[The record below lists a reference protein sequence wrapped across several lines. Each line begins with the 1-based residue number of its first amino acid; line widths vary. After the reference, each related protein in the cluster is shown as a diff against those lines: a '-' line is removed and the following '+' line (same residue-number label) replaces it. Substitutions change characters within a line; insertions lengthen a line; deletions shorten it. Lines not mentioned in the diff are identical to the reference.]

1 MHPQLQ
7 CEPTLYRSH
16 QEILLRSEIVSCPRL
31 RGPVEGMY
39 PIWDQCRAVLRG
51 QEGSAEDPALRRWVY
66 DLTVPVMVVG
76 RDAAQRAEVHLSA
89 ALCTPFSEEKM
100 RFGCQLQCSC
110 DLYPPL
116 RGRDGRRA
124 VPLDVRRAHLPL
136 LHGPA
141 RGLRLTGRA
150 VCAILVPESRRNGG
164 KAVLSACC

>member
-110 DLYPPL
+110 DLYP
-116 RGRDGRRA
+116 RCA
-124 VPLDVRRAHLPL
+124 VEMGA
-136 LHGPA
+136 
-141 RGLRLTGRA
+141 GLYRLTNDARISLYSTALRA
-150 VCAILVPESRRNGG
+150 GCA
-164 KAVLSACC
+164 

>member
-110 DLYPPL
+110 DLYP
-116 RGRDGRRA
+116 RCA
-124 VPLDVRRAHLPL
+124 VEMDA
-136 LHGPA
+136 
-141 RGLRLTGRA
+141 GLYRLTYDARISLYSTALRA
-150 VCAILVPESRRNGG
+150 GCA
-164 KAVLSACC
+164 

>member
-31 RGPVEGMY
+31 RGQVEGMY
-39 PIWDQCRAVLRG
+39 PIWDQCRASLRG

-89 ALCTPFSEEKM
+89 ALCTPFSRIIRHSVFAISPRPMVAETPTRVKAIAE
-100 RFGCQLQCSC
+100 RSAETAARTGW
-110 DLYPPL
+110 
-116 RGRDGRRA
+116 RR
-124 VPLDVRRAHLPL
+124 
-136 LHGPA
+136 
-141 RGLRLTGRA
+141 
-150 VCAILVPESRRNGG
+150 
-164 KAVLSACC
+164 

>member
-89 ALCTPFSEEKM
+89 ALCGALAREARAGALLLTHLNP
-100 RFGCQLQCSC
+100 
-110 DLYPPL
+110 LYNP
-116 RGRDGRRA
+116 A
-124 VPLDVRRAHLPL
+124 SL
-136 LHGPA
+136 LAEAREAYPA
-141 RGLRLTGRA
+141 AELARLGERYR
-150 VCAILVPESRRNGG
+150 I
-164 KAVLSACC
+164 

>member
-39 PIWDQCRAVLRG
+39 PIWDQCRASLRG

-66 DLTVPVMVVG
+66 DLTVPVRVVG

-110 DLYPPL
+110 DLYP
-116 RGRDGRRA
+116 RCA
-124 VPLDVRRAHLPL
+124 VEMGA
-136 LHGPA
+136 
-141 RGLRLTGRA
+141 GLYRLTYDARISLYSTALRA
-150 VCAILVPESRRNGG
+150 GCA
-164 KAVLSACC
+164 

>member
-76 RDAAQRAEVHLSA
+76 RDAAQRALRAVFRGKDALRLPA
-89 ALCTPFSEEKM
+89 AV
-100 RFGCQLQCSC
+100 QLRPV
-110 DLYPPL
+110 PPL